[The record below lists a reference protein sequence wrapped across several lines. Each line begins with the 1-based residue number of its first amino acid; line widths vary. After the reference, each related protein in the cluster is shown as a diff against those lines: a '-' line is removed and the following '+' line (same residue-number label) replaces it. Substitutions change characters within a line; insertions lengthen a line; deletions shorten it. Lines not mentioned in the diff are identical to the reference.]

1 MGATEFFVK
10 GRGRTITE
18 AYERAVENAIDEY
31 GNDPYNGTISTT
43 SGFIDVTD
51 EYKKSK
57 KSMPEYINDKM
68 DRAGKRDCF
77 AICLEKPVENTNK
90 TKSTVINKPYKGTRQ
105 WKLFYKV
112 VDWRGEDYIFKSEKK
127 EDAIK
132 AARAYSEKNQ
142 ATACIHI
149 VKELVGS
156 DAEVAKI
163 EYKKA
168 TNEKPGVWQFFGSAA
183 C

>member
-1 MGATEFFVK
+1 MGATEFFIK
-10 GRGRTITE
+10 GRGRTIKE
-18 AYERAVENAIDEY
+18 AYEQAIEDAIDEY

-43 SGFIDVTD
+43 TRFIDVTD

-68 DRAGKRDCF
+68 DRASKRDCF

-90 TKSTVINKPYKGTRQ
+90 TKSVVINKPYKGTRQ
-105 WKLFYKV
+105 WKLIYKV
-112 VDWRGEDYIFKSEKK
+112 VNWNGSDCFFESEKK
-127 EDAIK
+127 EDAVK

-142 ATACIHI
+142 ATTYIHI
-149 VKELVGS
+149 VKKLVGS
-156 DAEVAKI
+156 KAEVAEI
-163 EYKKA
+163 QYKKSDK
-168 TNEKPGVWQFFGSAA
+168 EKSGLWQFFGSAA